1 MKILCNKIFKNYFFM
16 MITLFATELIFRAVV
31 NSPIIDWAT
40 LRVFLGINVISL
52 LFSFIFSFMGRIVG
66 NVLTFVI
73 TLASSIYAIAQVG
86 FLNYLGVYIS
96 FGTSSQAGAVK
107 DYIGDYLSSFEWN
120 YYLMLIPPV
129 LLLLFYIFFDKKIL
143 RLVSND
149 EIDFSDK
156 FDSEERKNIN
166 KKNRVKEKKADNL
179 GSRVLAILF
188 MVAFGFGYYYSLTA
202 SFMQNE
208 LQLKSSKEL
217 FVNPDMP
224 NIAIGQ
230 FGTNVFVILDVKT
243 VLLPVDVEDE
253 VQEFEKVEQV
263 VNDYTR
269 HIDDTLWNK
278 VIENETNKTMK
289 TLHNYY
295 SSKEITDKNDYTGMF
310 KDKNLIVIMMESTN
324 TILLNPEYYPN
335 MYKLYTEG
343 WAWDNAYS
351 PRNACSTGNNE
362 MSGMVSLFT
371 INNTCTANI
380 YRNNKY
386 PEAIFNLFN
395 EAGYTTTSY
404 HNYTEHYYY
413 RKVYHPNM
421 GSGKYYGVQALG
433 IPYSNVYQE
442 WPSDVTLVEKVLEKT
457 KDQEK
462 FMAWMTTVSAHQ
474 PYTQSSTLGNKHL
487 ALFKETN
494 YNTSLKRYMSKLK
507 EFDLAVGALIEGL
520 EEQGKLDD
528 TVIVMYSD
536 HYPYGL
542 TNNTLNSYFDY
553 NVGTQ
558 RNVDKTPFVIYNTQI
573 TGTKFD
579 EYTSYMNIV
588 PTVANL
594 FDLNYDPR
602 LYAGFDILSDTYEN
616 RVVFADGSWKDPVAY
631 YSASTGKV
639 TYAQENVTYTA
650 EEIKAINESIDNRIS
665 MSNLAIKKDYFN
677 YLEQQKQKYVVVEET
692 VDTSTEE
699 SPAKEINTPSE
710 DSGEQTTE

>member
-1 MKILCNKIFKNYFFM
+1 M

-66 NVLTFVI
+66 NILTFII

-143 RLVSND
+143 RLVTND

-188 MVAFGFGYYYSLTA
+188 IVAFGFGYYYSLTA

-224 NIAIGQ
+224 NIAVGQ
-230 FGTNVFVILDVKT
+230 FGTNVFVLLDVKT
-243 VLLPVDVEDE
+243 VLFPVDVEDE

-269 HIDDTLWNK
+269 YIDDTLWNK

-380 YRNNKY
+380 YRKNVY

-413 RKVYHPNM
+413 RKIYHPNM

-442 WPSDVTLVEKVLEKT
+442 WPSDVALVEKVLEKT

-579 EYTSYMNIV
+579 EYTTYMNIV

-710 DSGEQTTE
+710 DSSEQTTE

>member
-1 MKILCNKIFKNYFFM
+1 MKVLCNKIFKNYFFM

-40 LRVFLGINVISL
+40 LRIFLGINAISL

-66 NVLTFVI
+66 NILTFII

-120 YYLMLIPPV
+120 YYLMLIPPI
-129 LLLLFYIFFDKKIL
+129 LLLLFYIFFDKKLL
-143 RLVSND
+143 RLVTND

-166 KKNRVKEKKADNL
+166 KKNRLKEKKADNL

-188 MVAFGFGYYYSLTA
+188 MVGFGFGYFYSLTA

-217 FVNPDMP
+217 FLNPDMP

-230 FGTNVFVILDVKT
+230 FGTNVFVLLDVKT
-243 VLLPVDVEDE
+243 VLLPVEVEEE

-269 HIDDTLWNK
+269 YIDDTLWNK

-324 TILLNPEYYPN
+324 TILLNPDYYPN

-380 YRNNKY
+380 YRNNVY

-442 WPSDVTLVEKVLEKT
+442 WPSDVALVEKVLEKT

-487 ALFKETN
+487 ALFKDTN

-579 EYTSYMNIV
+579 EYTTYMNIV

-631 YSASTGKV
+631 YSASTGKI
-639 TYAQENVTYTA
+639 TYAQENVTYTT
-650 EEIKAINESIDNRIS
+650 EEIKAINDSIDDRIS

-677 YLEQQKQKYVVVEET
+677 YLEKKKQEYVVVEET

-699 SPAKEINTPSE
+699 SPSKEIESPSE

>member
-1 MKILCNKIFKNYFFM
+1 MKALCNKVLKNYLLM
-16 MITLFATELIFRAVV
+16 MLALFGIELLFRFVV
-31 NSPIIDWAT
+31 KSPIVDWAT
-40 LRVFLGINVISL
+40 LRIFLGINVISL
-52 LFSFIFSFMGRIVG
+52 LFSFLFSFLGRVVG
-66 NVLTFVI
+66 NILTFIV
-73 TLASSIYAIAQVG
+73 TLASAIYAIIQVG

-96 FGTSSQAGAVK
+96 FGTTSQAGAVK
-107 DYIGDYLSSFEWN
+107 DYIGDYLATFEWN

-129 LLLLFYIFFDKKIL
+129 LLLLFYIFCDKKLL
-143 RLVSND
+143 RLVTNED
-149 EIDFSDK
+149 IDFSDK

-166 KKNRVKEKKADNL
+166 QKNRKKEIKADGL
-179 GSRVLAILF
+179 GSRIMALIFAI
-188 MVAFGFGYYYSLTA
+188 AFGFGYYYSLTA
-202 SFMQNE
+202 DFMQNE
-208 LQLKSSKEL
+208 LQLKSTKEL
-217 FVNPDMP
+217 FLNPDMP

-230 FGTNVFVILDVKT
+230 FGTNAFVTLDVKN
-243 VLLPVDVEDE
+243 VLFPANTEEE
-253 VQEFEKVEQV
+253 VIEFEKVEQIE
-263 VNDYTR
+263 NDYTR
-269 HIDDTLWNK
+269 YVDDTLWNK
-278 VIENETNKTMK
+278 VIENEKNKTMK

-295 SSKEITDKNDYTGMF
+295 SSKEITEKNDYTGMF

-362 MSGMVSLFT
+362 MSGMVSLYT

-386 PEAIFNLFN
+386 PGAIFNLFN
-395 EAGYTTTSY
+395 QAGYTTTSY

-442 WPSDVTLVEKVLEKT
+442 WPSDVDLVEKVLEKT

-462 FMAWMTTVSAHQ
+462 FMAWLTSVSAHQ
-474 PYTQSSTLGNKHL
+474 PYTQNSKLGDKHL
-487 ALFKETN
+487 ALFKDTK

-542 TNNTLNSYFDY
+542 TNSTLNSYFDY

-573 TGTKFD
+573 TGQKFD
-579 EYTSYMNIV
+579 EYTTYMNIV

-602 LYAGFDILSDTYEN
+602 LYAGFDILSDTYED
-616 RVVFADGSWKDPVAY
+616 RVVFADGSWKDAVAY
-631 YSASTGKV
+631 YSASTGKI
-639 TYAQENVTYTA
+639 TYAQENVTYTT
-650 EEIKAINESIDNRIS
+650 EEIKAINDSIDYRIS

-677 YLEQQKQKYVVVEET
+677 YLEKEKQKYVVVEE
-692 VDTSTEE
+692 EE
-699 SPAKEINTPSE
+699 TPEETPAKEINDVTTNTE
-710 DSGEQTTE
+710 AQTTE